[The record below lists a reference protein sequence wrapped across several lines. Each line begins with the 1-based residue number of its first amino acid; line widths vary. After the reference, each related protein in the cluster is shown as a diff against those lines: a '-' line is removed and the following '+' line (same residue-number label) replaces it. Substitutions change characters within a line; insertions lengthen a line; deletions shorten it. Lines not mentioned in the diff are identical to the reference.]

1 MCASICEFTCVTD
14 IDECERNPALC
25 RGGSCENTEGSY
37 QCVCP
42 PGHQVSEDGDA
53 CEGANTHFVQKIQK
67 PVIYLN
73 KPMNCNSMVLEY
85 VMPFNL
91 IPK

>member
-1 MCASICEFTCVTD
+1 MCATD

-42 PGHQVSEDGDA
+42 PGHQLSEDGEA
-53 CEGANTHFVQKIQK
+53 CEGENTTCAHSSETVQTCD
-67 PVIYLN
+67 L
-73 KPMNCNSMVLEY
+73 SD
-85 VMPFNL
+85 
-91 IPK
+91 